1 MRQTNKDKLEE
12 EQINLGVMTRKY
24 ESYEAKLA
32 ANKTQREQLR
42 IEQREYKDLVNEL
55 KEEQVKLAKA
65 VARDEYSRA
74 RYQIGK
80 LCKKYDI
87 RYDVDYD
94 NCYYD
99 YEKGVPTRE
108 SCWYVG
114 QPDWLEGDDPLV
126 DGHYARDYGELHGLV
141 EFYAMHHPDHPDH
154 ANREYNE
161 GYEGERR

>member
-1 MRQTNKDKLEE
+1 MKELQE
-12 EQINLGVMTRKY
+12 EQKRL
-24 ESYEAKLA
+24 AKVVRQ
-32 ANKTQREQLR
+32 NEDSR
-42 IEQREYKDLVNEL
+42 IRY
-55 KEEQVKLAKA
+55 QVK
-65 VARDEYSRA
+65 
-74 RYQIGK
+74 K

-114 QPDWLEGDDPLV
+114 QPDWLEDYPLV
-126 DGHYARDYGELHGLV
+126 DGHYAYDYLELRGLV

-161 GYEGERR
+161 GYEGER

>member
-1 MRQTNKDKLEE
+1 MKQTNKDKLKALEA
-12 EQINLGVMTRKY
+12 NLAVMTRKF
-24 ESYEAKLA
+24 ESYEAKFTALD
-32 ANKTQREQLR
+32 
-42 IEQREYKDLVNEL
+42 EQRKALRHEKGACADLVKEL
-55 KEEQVKLAKA
+55 KEEQVRLTKA
-65 VARDEYSRA
+65 VARNEYSRA

-87 RYDVDYD
+87 SYDVDYD

-161 GYEGERR
+161 GYEGER

>member
-1 MRQTNKDKLEE
+1 MKQTNKDKLEAVK
-12 EQINLGVMTRKY
+12 INLDVMTKKY
-24 ESYEAKLA
+24 ESYEARLI
-32 ANKTQREQLR
+32 ANKAQREHLR
-42 IEQREYKDLVNEL
+42 NEQREYKDLVKEL
-55 KEEQVKLAKA
+55 QEEQKRLAK
-65 VARDEYSRA
+65 VVRQNEDSRI
-74 RYQIGK
+74 RYQVKK

-114 QPDWLEGDDPLV
+114 QPDWLEDDPLV
-126 DGHYARDYGELHGLV
+126 DGHYAYDYLELRGLV

-161 GYEGERR
+161 GYEGER